1 MTQTINRPD
10 ETAMRR
16 LLTENPDNT
25 IGIILRL
32 AWLQGMAREEIC
44 NLTWADISME
54 KNLILLGDRS
64 IPLAEETREC
74 ILRRI
79 RRYGRL
85 SPYVVISEKYQDQMA
100 PGSVSRVVRKALDK
114 EGLRT
119 VRLLDLR
126 HDYIIRQ
133 MATHSWAYVI
143 RVSGLSVGTFQATY
157 AKLNIHK
164 RMKTEKLTKE
174 NGEYDMWKILQEN
187 RSSMEG
193 IALWLRWQM
202 DLQLTELAELTWDQV
217 DFQANVLRLKNR
229 TLPLAVA
236 VRDILEK
243 EQARRGPK
251 DDPHVLLTPN
261 TRRPVDVARLSKA
274 MRTVLICGN
283 IETVSIRNLHGTMQK
298 DLDKER
304 IMQLARAKGS
314 LVRGEVMETLQISS
328 SMAHDR
334 LRELVEAGK
343 LVKVLSTYYLPGT
356 TVPEERQEA
365 VIVQYLRENKTGYLV
380 EFAKLL
386 GLKERQCGR
395 ILKKLALDGKV
406 VKKGAAYTL
415 PNRVYRMKAAKPVV
429 QQPDYSLPPK

>member
-1 MTQTINRPD
+1 MAQMINRPD

-32 AWLQGMAREEIC
+32 AWLQGMTREEIC
-44 NLTWADISME
+44 NLTWADIAME
-54 KNLILLGDRS
+54 KNLILLSDRS
-64 IPLAEETREC
+64 IPMAEETREC

-79 RRYGRL
+79 HLYGRM

-100 PGSVSRVVRKALDK
+100 PGSVSRVVRKILDK
-114 EGLRT
+114 EGLQT

-133 MATHSWAYVI
+133 MEEHNWAHAI

-164 RMKTEKLTKE
+164 RMKTEPLTKE

-187 RSSMEG
+187 RNSMEG

-202 DLQLTELAELTWDQV
+202 DLQLTELTELTWDQV
-217 DFQANVLRLKNR
+217 DFQEDVLRLKSR
-229 TLPLAVA
+229 TLPLTVA

-243 EQARRGPK
+243 ERARRGME

-304 IMQLARAKGS
+304 IMQLARTKAN
-314 LVRGEVMETLQISS
+314 LVRKDVMESLHLSS
-328 SMAHDR
+328 SAAHDR
-334 LRELVEAGK
+334 LKELVKEGK
-343 LVKVLSTYYLPGT
+343 LVKILSTYYLAGSIAP
-356 TVPEERQEA
+356 PEQQETL
-365 VIVQYLRENKTGYLV
+365 IYQYLNENKSGYLV
-380 EFAKLL
+380 EFEKLL
-386 GLKERQCGR
+386 GLEKRQCGR
-395 ILKKLALDGKV
+395 LLRKLVQEGKV
-406 VKKGAAYTL
+406 EKAGAAFKL
-415 PNRVYRMKAAKPVV
+415 PSRIYRTKGAKPVIV
-429 QQPDYSLPPK
+429 QPGLPSRAE